1 MSSPDKAPFQLF
13 HLDTSDQGIVLER
26 ALKKRLEGASWG
38 EIRESIRRRKVQVNG
53 NLCLDPVRKVTAKDV
68 VKLWRESLPK
78 PIEASDIRIVHVDDF
93 LVVVEKPAGIT
104 SVRHFEE
111 RNLPD
116 KRRQLQ
122 PTLEELLPLSLLQYF
137 LRNSRG
143 ERPAKKLPNSPS
155 ELKDWR
161 PEDRKSLELKLEK
174 LRVVAVHRLDRDT
187 SGLMLFARTQG
198 VARSLIESFKH
209 HRVLRKYH
217 AVVHGYPE
225 AQSIDTILVRNRGD
239 GHRGT
244 KPTSAAQ
251 STLDTKPT
259 SGSKPTSDSKP
270 SVDTASAF
278 DAESSVDAETKI
290 DSESSSGGTQADPT
304 EQRAITHIRPIEKIG
319 PYSLIECQL
328 ETGRTHQIR
337 IHLSEAGHLLCGD
350 PIYCKLAD
358 GTLVQ
363 DQSGAP
369 RQALHSATLS
379 FQHPISEEKLEFKMH
394 WPADLHRWLSSLRQ
408 IHSKQ

>member
-1 MSSPDKAPFQLF
+1 MSSQDKAPFQLF
-13 HLDTSDQGIVLER
+13 HLDASDQGSVLER
-26 ALKKRLEGASWG
+26 ALKKRLEGTSWG
-38 EIRESIRRRKVQVNG
+38 EIREAIRRRKVQVNG

-122 PTLEELLPLSLLQYF
+122 PTLEELLPLSLLQHF
-137 LRNSRG
+137 LRNG
-143 ERPAKKLPNSPS
+143 RPDRSQKKLPNSPG

-161 PEDRKSLELKLEK
+161 PEERKNLEHKLNK
-174 LRVVAVHRLDRDT
+174 LRVIAVHRLDRDT
-187 SGLMLFARTQG
+187 SGLMLFARTESI
-198 VARSLIESFKH
+198 ARSLIEAFKH
-209 HRVLRKYH
+209 HRVVRKYH
-217 AVVHGYPE
+217 AVVHGHPE
-225 AQSIDTILVRNRGD
+225 AQTIDSILIRDRGD

-244 KPTSAAQ
+244 KP
-251 STLDTKPT
+251 STATEP
-259 SGSKPTSDSKP
+259 
-270 SVDTASAF
+270 
-278 DAESSVDAETKI
+278 
-290 DSESSSGGTQADPT
+290 DPT
-304 EQRAITHIRPIEKIG
+304 EQRAITHFKPVEKIG

-350 PIYCKLAD
+350 PIYCKRPD
-358 GTLVQ
+358 GSITP
-363 DQSGAP
+363 DSSEAP

-379 FQHPISEEKLEFKMH
+379 FQHPISEEKLEFKMP

-408 IHSKQ
+408 KHSKQ

>member
-1 MSSPDKAPFQLF
+1 M
-13 HLDTSDQGIVLER
+13 
-26 ALKKRLEGASWG
+26 
-38 EIRESIRRRKVQVNG
+38 
-53 NLCLDPVRKVTAKDV
+53 
-68 VKLWRESLPK
+68 
-78 PIEASDIRIVHVDDF
+78 
-93 LVVVEKPAGIT
+93 
-104 SVRHFEE
+104 
-111 RNLPD
+111 
-116 KRRQLQ
+116 
-122 PTLEELLPLSLLQYF
+122 
-137 LRNSRG
+137 
-143 ERPAKKLPNSPS
+143 
-155 ELKDWR
+155 
-161 PEDRKSLELKLEK
+161 
-174 LRVVAVHRLDRDT
+174 
-187 SGLMLFARTQG
+187 
-198 VARSLIESFKH
+198 
-209 HRVLRKYH
+209 
-217 AVVHGYPE
+217 
-225 AQSIDTILVRNRGD
+225 
-239 GHRGT
+239 
-244 KPTSAAQ
+244 
-251 STLDTKPT
+251 
-259 SGSKPTSDSKP
+259 
-270 SVDTASAF
+270 DTASAV